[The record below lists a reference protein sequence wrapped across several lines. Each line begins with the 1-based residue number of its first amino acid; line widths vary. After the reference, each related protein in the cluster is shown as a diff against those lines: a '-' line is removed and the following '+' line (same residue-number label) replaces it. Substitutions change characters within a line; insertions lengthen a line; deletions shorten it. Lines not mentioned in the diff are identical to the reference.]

1 VPTLAVFIGVIG
13 GLSAFGLVG
22 MFLGPIVIALA
33 LTIVKF
39 ASETQIASARQEQA
53 PAGDAHPANDQSSS

>member
-39 ASETQIASARQEQA
+39 ASETQIASAKQEET
-53 PAGDAHPANDQSSS
+53 PAGDARPASDQSSS